1 MDLDVIGSRAESS
14 HHSHCPDIGP
24 ICQVRDE
31 PPQQHHTTLYLTDI
45 RVIAEYGL
53 VKNLAVQA
61 MLPFRVVG
69 TRTTFSDLAGNP
81 VTLDYSNI
89 HHRNEVL
96 VGLGDAQLFLH
107 AATALGGFKLGGR
120 FGVSVPFG
128 RVSENPF
135 RLGDMGLPHQHVQ
148 LGTGTFDP
156 LLGLDVSRDF
166 TRFALAAFGFAQAPL
181 YAGGTGYQA
190 GTRLAGGLV
199 ASSTFGLTR
208 PTFRL
213 GVLALHEFAE
223 RWDGRVPEEDGNLG
237 RTDLFV
243 GLGVTVPLASDW
255 SVNFDVRGRVWGHVV
270 GGQLQMPVVLEV
282 SVGRLFHLE
291 SGEHEDADEGEDE
304 HAAPAGDVADLVH
317 QGELAPLDG
326 VEGKWTVFDFWA
338 PWCEACKTLDKD
350 LRALARGDARVAVR
364 RVNIV
369 DFESPIA
376 VRELPG
382 ATVLPRVRLVSPDGQ
397 RVLEESGTPEE
408 LLQKLNQ
415 ALGAGASYRCPMHPH
430 VVQPAPGRCPECGMA
445 LVPRAR

>member
-53 VKNLAVQA
+53 VRNLAVQA

-69 TRTTFSDLAGNP
+69 TNTTFSDAAGRP
-81 VTLDYSNI
+81 VMLDYVNI

-96 VGLGDAQLFLH
+96 VGVGDAQLFLH
-107 AATALGGFKLGGR
+107 GATKLGGFNLGGR
-120 FGVSVPFG
+120 AGVSVPFG
-128 RVSENPF
+128 RVSPNPF
-135 RLGDMGLPHQHVQ
+135 RLGDEGLPHQHVQ

-166 TRFALAAFGFAQAPL
+166 GRFSLAAFGFAQAPL
-181 YAGGTGYQA
+181 YAGPHGYQA
-190 GTRLAGGLV
+190 GTRLAGGAL

-208 PTFRL
+208 PIFRL

-243 GLGVTVPLASDW
+243 GLGVTVPLAGDW
-255 SVNFDVRGRVWGHVV
+255 SINVDVRGRVWGQVV

-282 SVGRLFHLE
+282 SIGRLFHLE
-291 SGEHEDADEGEDE
+291 TGEHEDEGEEDE
-304 HAAPAGDVADLVH
+304 SATAPADVEDLVRA
-317 QGELAPLDG
+317 GELVPLDG
-326 VEGKWTVFDFWA
+326 VPGKWTVFDFWA
-338 PWCEACKTLDKD
+338 PWCEACKTLDHE
-350 LRALARGDARVAVR
+350 LRALARADARVAVR

-376 VRELPG
+376 VKELPG
-382 ATVLPRVRLVSPDGQ
+382 ATVLPRVRLVAPDGQ
-397 RVLEESGTPEE
+397 RVLEESGAPEV
-408 LLQKLNQ
+408 LLEQVKE
-415 ALGAGASYRCPMHPH
+415 ALGAHFSCPMHPE
-430 VVQPAPGRCPECGMA
+430 VSEPAAGVCPHCGMN
-445 LVPRAR
+445 LVPRPPR